1 MGEERVKLA
10 DDNEQVQKFM
20 KHVFRDMRA
29 LKTMLENDWFETDT
43 IRIGAEQELCMVDS
57 HGKVFSK
64 SMEVLDALGEG
75 NYTTEFARFNLEINM
90 DPLEFTGNS
99 LSQMEHD
106 LHKDVERVRGVVREM
121 GGDIL
126 LTGILPTIRKM
137 DVDIKNLTPLQR
149 YEALCEAINRL
160 RGKEF
165 ELRIQG
171 MDELLMK
178 FDSPLLEACNTGFQV
193 HLQVKPDEF
202 VNRYNIA
209 QAVTAPVLACAVN
222 SPVLFGK
229 RLWAETRV
237 ALFHQSIDTRQVGE
251 HLRDSSPRVTF
262 GNQWLEDSILDIYKE
277 DISRYRVMLSAEV
290 EEEVEQMLKEG
301 TAPKLMALNV
311 HNSSVY
317 RWNRPCYGVG
327 NGKPHLR
334 IENRIFPS
342 GPTVVDEVA
351 NAAFWLGLLNGFED
365 EYPDITQ
372 ELDFDDARMNFFA
385 ASKLGLD
392 TKFVWTK
399 DRKITAVDLIKDE
412 LLPIAKNGLQKADIN
427 KADIDTY
434 LGVIEDRVESAQ
446 TGSYWVVKSYGNL
459 IKKGNREQTLS
470 AITNAMIKNQK
481 KGEPAHK
488 WGLAKI
494 EDMEHWKPSSLM
506 VEEFMTTDLF
516 TVRKDDILEFV
527 ANLLDWRRIRY
538 VPVEDD
544 QKHLVGLITM
554 RKVLREYTKVVND
567 DEEASINQTVDDIME
582 QNPVTI
588 HPEASIME
596 AMEIMQ
602 DQKIGCLPV
611 VKNSRLVGVITE
623 DNFMNI
629 TRRLLQVLANDKN
642 KDNEKD

>member
-10 DDNEQVQKFM
+10 DSNEQVQTFM
-20 KHVFRDMRA
+20 KHVLRDLRA
-29 LKTMLENDWFETDT
+29 LQKMLDEDWIETDT
-43 IRIGAEQELCMVDS
+43 MRIGAEQELCMVDP
-57 HGKVFSK
+57 HGKVFPK
-64 SMEVLDALGEG
+64 SLEVLEALGEG

-90 DPLEFTGNS
+90 DPLEFTGDC
-99 LSQMEHD
+99 LSQMEFN
-106 LHKDVERVRGVVREM
+106 LHKEMDYVRKKVVEI
-121 GGDIL
+121 GGDTL

-137 DVDIKNLTPLQR
+137 DLDIKNLTPLQR
-149 YEALCEAINRL
+149 YEALCEAINKL

-262 GNQWLEDSILDIYKE
+262 GNEWLENSILDIYQE
-277 DISRYRVMLSAEV
+277 DISRYRVMLSAEI
-290 EEEVEQMLKEG
+290 EEEVEELMEQG
-301 TAPKLMALNV
+301 IAPELMALKV

-334 IENRIFPS
+334 IENRVLPS
-342 GPTVVDEVA
+342 GPTVIDEVA

-365 EYPDITQ
+365 EYPDITK
-372 ELDFDDARMNFFA
+372 EMDFDNAKMNFFA
-385 ASKLGLD
+385 ASKMGLD
-392 TKFVWTK
+392 TKFIWTK
-399 DRKITAVDLIKDE
+399 DRKITAVDLIKEE
-412 LLPIAKNGLQKADIN
+412 LLPIARNGLKKADLDSG
-427 KADIDTY
+427 DIDTY
-434 LGVIEDRVESAQ
+434 LNVIEDRATSAQ
-446 TGSYWVVKSYGNL
+446 TGSYWVVKSYGKL
-459 IKKGNREQTLS
+459 IKEANKEQALS

-481 KGEPAHK
+481 KGEPVHK

-494 EDMEHWKPSSLM
+494 EDMEHWKPSKLM

-527 ANLLDWRRIRY
+527 GNLLDWRKIRY
-538 VPVEDD
+538 LPVEDD
-544 QKHLVGLITM
+544 QKHLIGLITM
-554 RKVLREYTKVVND
+554 RQLLREYYRTAEDGEDTGSKSVS
-567 DEEASINQTVDDIME
+567 EIMI
-582 QNPVTI
+582 QNPITI

-596 AMEIMQ
+596 AMDIMK
-602 DQKIGCLPV
+602 DQQIGCLPV
-611 VKNSRLVGVITE
+611 VKNSRVVGIITE
-623 DNFMNI
+623 GNFMNI
-629 TRRLLQVLANDKN
+629 TTLLLKKLESQ
-642 KDNEKD
+642 KD

>member
-10 DDNEQVQKFM
+10 DDNEQVQTFM
-20 KHVFRDMRA
+20 KHVLRDMRA
-29 LKTMLENDWFETDT
+29 LKTMLNDDWFETDT
-43 IRIGAEQELCMVDS
+43 IRIGAEQELCMVDP
-57 HGKVFSK
+57 HGKVFPK
-64 SMEVLDALGEG
+64 SMEVLDALGDG

-90 DPLEFTGNS
+90 EPLEFTGNS
-99 LSQMEHD
+99 LSQMEHN
-106 LHKDVERVRGVVREM
+106 LHDEVENVRKTVREM

-137 DVDIKNLTPLQR
+137 DVDVKNLTPLQR

-160 RGKEF
+160 RGKEY

-193 HLQVKPDEF
+193 HLQVKPSEF

-262 GNQWLEDSILDIYKE
+262 GNQWLENSILDIYKE

-290 EEEVEQMLKEG
+290 EEEVEQMMKEG
-301 TAPKLMALNV
+301 IAPELMALRV

-334 IENRIFPS
+334 IENRVFPS

-365 EYPDITQ
+365 EYKDITQ

-399 DRKITAVDLIKDE
+399 DRKMTAVDLIKDE
-412 LLPIAKNGLQKADIN
+412 LLPIAKNGLQKANIDSS
-427 KADIDTY
+427 DIDTY
-434 LGVIEDRVESAQ
+434 LEVIEERVNTAQ

-494 EDMEHWKPSSLM
+494 EDMDHWKPSKLM

-538 VPVEDD
+538 IPVEDD

-554 RKVLREYTKVVND
+554 RKVLREYTKVVNE
-567 DEEASINQTVDDIME
+567 DEEASITQTVDDIME

-602 DQKIGCLPV
+602 NQKIGCLPV

-629 TRRLLQVLANDKN
+629 TRRLLQVL
-642 KDNEKD
+642 DNEKKNKEE

>member
-10 DDNEQVQKFM
+10 DDNEQVQTFM
-20 KHVFRDMRA
+20 KHVLRDMRA
-29 LKTMLENDWFETDT
+29 LKTMLNDDWFETDT
-43 IRIGAEQELCMVDS
+43 IRIGAEQELCMVDP
-57 HGKVFSK
+57 HGKVFPR
-64 SMEVLDALGEG
+64 SMEVLDALGDG
-75 NYTTEFARFNLEINM
+75 NYTTEFARFNLEINIE
-90 DPLEFTGNS
+90 PLEFTGNS
-99 LSQMEHD
+99 LSQMEHN
-106 LHKDVERVRGVVREM
+106 LHDEVENVRKTVREM

-137 DVDIKNLTPLQR
+137 DVDVKNLTPLQR

-160 RGKEF
+160 RGKEY

-193 HLQVKPDEF
+193 HLQVKPSEF

-262 GNQWLEDSILDIYKE
+262 GNQWLENSILDIYKE

-290 EEEVEQMLKEG
+290 EEEVEQMMKEG
-301 TAPKLMALNV
+301 IAPELMALRV

-334 IENRIFPS
+334 IENRVFPS

-365 EYPDITQ
+365 EYKDITQ

-399 DRKITAVDLIKDE
+399 DRKMTAVDLIKNE
-412 LLPIAKNGLQKADIN
+412 LLPIAKNGLQKANIDSS
-427 KADIDTY
+427 DIDTY
-434 LGVIEDRVESAQ
+434 LEVIEERVNTAQ

-494 EDMEHWKPSSLM
+494 EDMDHWKPSKLM

-538 VPVEDD
+538 IPVEDD

-554 RKVLREYTKVVND
+554 RKVLREYTKVVNE
-567 DEEASINQTVDDIME
+567 DEEASITQTVDDIME

-602 DQKIGCLPV
+602 NQKIGCLPV

-629 TRRLLQVLANDKN
+629 TRRLLQVL
-642 KDNEKD
+642 DNEKKNKEE

>member
-10 DDNEQVQKFM
+10 DTNEQIQSFM
-20 KHVFRDMRA
+20 KHVLQDLRA
-29 LKTMLENDWFETDT
+29 LQKMLDEDWFETD
-43 IRIGAEQELCMVDS
+43 ILRIGAEQELCMVDP
-57 HGKVFSK
+57 HGKVFPR
-64 SMEVLDALGEG
+64 SMEVLEALGEG
-75 NYTTEFARFNLEINM
+75 NFTTEFARFNLEINM
-90 DPLEFTGNS
+90 DPLEFKGDC
-99 LSQMEHD
+99 LSQMENNM
-106 LHKDVERVRGVVREM
+106 HKQVEHVRETVRGL

-149 YEALCEAINRL
+149 YEALCEAINKL

-193 HLQVKPDEF
+193 HLQVKPSEF

-209 QAVTAPVLACAVN
+209 QAVTAPVLAAAVN
-222 SPVLFGK
+222 SPILFGK

-262 GNQWLEDSILDIYKE
+262 GNQWIEDSILDVYKE

-290 EEEVEQMLKEG
+290 EEEVEKLMEEG
-301 TAPKLMALNV
+301 KVPQLMALNV

-334 IENRIFPS
+334 IENRVLPS

-365 EYPDITQ
+365 EYPDITK
-372 ELDFDDARMNFFA
+372 EMDFDNARMNFFA
-385 ASKLGLD
+385 ASKMGLD
-392 TKFVWTK
+392 TKFIWTK

-412 LLPIAKNGLQKADIN
+412 LLPIARNGLSKADIDSS
-427 KADIDTY
+427 DIDTY
-434 LGVIEDRVESAQ
+434 LNIIEERADAAQ
-446 TGSYWVVKSYGNL
+446 TGSYWMVKSYGKL
-459 IKKGNREQTLS
+459 IKEGNKEQALS
-470 AITNAMIKNQK
+470 AITNAMIKNQN
-481 KGEPAHK
+481 KGEPVHK
-488 WGLAKI
+488 WGLARV
-494 EDMEHWKPSSLM
+494 EDLEHWKPSKLM

-527 ANLLDWRRIRY
+527 ANLLDWRKIRY
-538 VPVEDD
+538 LPVEDD
-544 QKHLVGLITM
+544 QKHLIGLITM
-554 RKVLREYTKVVND
+554 RQLLRIYSKSEEKTND
-567 DEEASINQTVDDIME
+567 TGARTVSDVMI
-582 QNPVTI
+582 QNPITI

-596 AMEIMQ
+596 AMAIMK
-602 DQKIGCLPV
+602 DQQIGCLPV
-611 VKNSRLVGVITE
+611 VKNSRLVGIITE
-623 DNFMNI
+623 GNFMNI
-629 TRRLLQVLANDKN
+629 TIRLLKTLEN
-642 KDNEKD
+642 KKD

>member
-10 DDNEQVQKFM
+10 DDNEQVQTFM
-20 KHVFRDMRA
+20 KHVLRDMRA
-29 LKTMLENDWFETDT
+29 LKTMLNDDWFETDT
-43 IRIGAEQELCMVDS
+43 IRIGAEQELCMVDP
-57 HGKVFSK
+57 HGKVFPR
-64 SMEVLDALGEG
+64 SMEVLDALGDG

-90 DPLEFTGNS
+90 EPLEFTGNS
-99 LSQMEHD
+99 LSQMEHN
-106 LHKDVERVRGVVREM
+106 LHDEVENVRKTVREM

-149 YEALCEAINRL
+149 YEALCEAINKL
-160 RGKEF
+160 RGKEY

-193 HLQVKPDEF
+193 HLQVKPSEF

-262 GNQWLEDSILDIYKE
+262 GNQWLENSILDIYKE

-290 EEEVEQMLKEG
+290 EEQVEQMMKEG
-301 TAPKLMALNV
+301 KAPELMALRV

-334 IENRIFPS
+334 IENRVFPS

-365 EYPDITQ
+365 EHKDITQ

-392 TKFVWTK
+392 TKFVWTN
-399 DRKITAVDLIKDE
+399 DRKMTAVDLIKDE
-412 LLPIAKNGLQKADIN
+412 LLPIAKNGLQKANIDPS
-427 KADIDTY
+427 DIDTY
-434 LGVIEDRVESAQ
+434 LGLIEERVNTAQ

-494 EDMEHWKPSSLM
+494 EDMDHWKPSKLM

-538 VPVEDD
+538 IPVEDD

-554 RKVLREYTKVVND
+554 RKVLREYTKVVNE
-567 DEEASINQTVDDIME
+567 DEEASVNQTVDDIME

-602 DQKIGCLPV
+602 EQKIGCLPV

-629 TRRLLQVLANDKN
+629 TRRLLQVL
-642 KDNEKD
+642 DNEKKNKKE

>member
-1 MGEERVKLA
+1 MGEERVRLA
-10 DDNEQVQKFM
+10 DDNEQVQTFM
-20 KHVFRDMRA
+20 KHVLRDMRA
-29 LKTMLENDWFETDT
+29 LKTMLDEEWFETDT
-43 IRIGAEQELCMVDS
+43 LRIGAEQELCMVDPY
-57 HGKVFSK
+57 GKVFPK
-64 SMEVLDALGEG
+64 SMEVLEALGEG

-90 DPLEFTGNS
+90 DPLEFKGNS
-99 LSQMEHD
+99 LSQMEHN
-106 LHKDVERVRGVVREM
+106 LHDEVEKVRKTVREM

-149 YEALCEAINRL
+149 YEALCEAINKL

-193 HLQVKPDEF
+193 HLQVKPSEF

-262 GNQWLEDSILDIYKE
+262 GNQWLENSILDIYKE

-290 EEEVEQMLKEG
+290 EEDVERLMKEG
-301 TAPKLMALNV
+301 KTPELMALRV

-365 EYPDITQ
+365 EYSDITK
-372 ELDFDDARMNFFA
+372 EMDFDNARMNFFA

-412 LLPIAKNGLQKADIN
+412 LLPIAKNGLQKADIDS
-427 KADIDTY
+427 ADIDTY
-434 LGVIEDRVESAQ
+434 LGVIEERVKTAQ

-459 IKKGNREQTLS
+459 IKEGNREQTLS

-481 KGEPAHK
+481 KGEPVHK

-494 EDMEHWKPSSLM
+494 EDMDHWKPSKLM

-527 ANLLDWRRIRY
+527 ANLLDWRSIRY
-538 VPVEDD
+538 IPVEDD

-554 RKVLREYTKVVND
+554 RKVLREYTKVVNE
-567 DEEASINQTVDDIME
+567 DEEASVTQTVNDIME
-582 QNPVTI
+582 QNPITI

-629 TRRLLQVLANDKN
+629 TRRLLQVL
-642 KDNEKD
+642 DNEINREE

>member
-1 MGEERVKLA
+1 MGEERVRLA
-10 DDNEQVQKFM
+10 DDNEQVQTFM
-20 KHVFRDMRA
+20 KHVLRDMRA
-29 LKTMLENDWFETDT
+29 LKTMLDEDWFETD
-43 IRIGAEQELCMVDS
+43 IMRIGAEQELCMVDPQ
-57 HGKVFSK
+57 GKVFPK
-64 SMEVLDALGEG
+64 SMEVLEALGDG

-90 DPLEFTGNS
+90 NPLEFKGNC

-106 LHKDVERVRGVVREM
+106 LHKEVEHVRETVRGM

-149 YEALCEAINRL
+149 YEALCEAINKL
-160 RGKEF
+160 RGKEY

-193 HLQVKPDEF
+193 HLQVKPKDF

-229 RLWAETRV
+229 RLWAETRI
-237 ALFHQSIDTRQVGE
+237 ALFHQTVDTRQVGE

-262 GNQWLEDSILDIYKE
+262 GNEWLKGSILDIYKE
-277 DISRYRVMLSAEV
+277 DLSRYRVMLSSNIEENV
-290 EEEVEQMLKEG
+290 EELMQQGKTPE
-301 TAPKLMALNV
+301 LMAMRV

-317 RWNRPCYGVG
+317 RWNRPCYGIS

-365 EYPDITQ
+365 KYPDITK
-372 ELDFDDARMNFFA
+372 EMDFDNARMNFFA

-392 TKFVWTK
+392 TKLIWTK
-399 DRKITAVDLIKDE
+399 DRKMTAVDLIKEE
-412 LLPIAKNGLQKADIN
+412 LIPISRNGLEKAEIEPS
-427 KADIDTY
+427 DIDTY
-434 LGVIEDRVESAQ
+434 LNVIEERVDSAQ
-446 TGSYWVVKSYGNL
+446 TGSYWVVKSYGEL
-459 IKKGNREQTLS
+459 IKDSNREQTLS
-470 AITNAMIKNQK
+470 AITDAMIKNQK
-481 KGEPAHK
+481 KGEPIHK

-494 EDMEHWKPSSLM
+494 EGMENWKPTNLM

-527 ANLLDWRRIRY
+527 ANLLDWRQIRY
-538 VPVEDD
+538 LPVEDD

-554 RKVLREYTKVVND
+554 RQLLREYSKTAENTENAK
-567 DEEASINQTVDDIME
+567 SPQTVSSIMLR
-582 QNPVTI
+582 NPITI

-596 AMEIMQ
+596 AMDVMRE
-602 DQKIGCLPV
+602 KRIGCLPV
-611 VKNSRLVGVITE
+611 IKNSRLVGIITE
-623 DNFMNI
+623 GNFMDI
-629 TRRLLQVLANDKN
+629 TIRLLTTI
-642 KDNEKD
+642 EKEGQ

>member
-10 DDNEQVQKFM
+10 DDNEQVQTFM
-20 KHVFRDMRA
+20 KHVLRDMRA
-29 LKTMLENDWFETDT
+29 LKTMLNDDWFETDT
-43 IRIGAEQELCMVDS
+43 IRIGAEQELCMVDP
-57 HGKVFSK
+57 HGKVFPR
-64 SMEVLDALGEG
+64 SMEVLDALGDG

-90 DPLEFTGNS
+90 EPLEFTGNS
-99 LSQMEHD
+99 LSQMEHN
-106 LHKDVERVRGVVREM
+106 LHDEVENVRKTVREM

-137 DVDIKNLTPLQR
+137 DVDVKNLTPLQR

-160 RGKEF
+160 RGKEY

-193 HLQVKPDEF
+193 HLQVKPSEF

-262 GNQWLEDSILDIYKE
+262 GNQWLENSILDIYKE

-290 EEEVEQMLKEG
+290 EEEVEQMMKEG
-301 TAPKLMALNV
+301 IAPELMALRV

-334 IENRIFPS
+334 IENRVFPS

-365 EYPDITQ
+365 EYKDITQ

-399 DRKITAVDLIKDE
+399 DRKMTAVDLIKDE
-412 LLPIAKNGLQKADIN
+412 LLPIAKNGLQKANIDSS
-427 KADIDTY
+427 DIDTY
-434 LGVIEDRVESAQ
+434 LEVIEERVNTAQ

-494 EDMEHWKPSSLM
+494 EDMDHWKPSKLM

-538 VPVEDD
+538 IPVEDD

-554 RKVLREYTKVVND
+554 RKVLREYTKVVNE
-567 DEEASINQTVDDIME
+567 DEEASITQTVDDIME

-602 DQKIGCLPV
+602 NQKIGCLPV

-629 TRRLLQVLANDKN
+629 TRRLLQVL
-642 KDNEKD
+642 DNEKKNKEE

>member
-1 MGEERVKLA
+1 
-10 DDNEQVQKFM
+10 
-20 KHVFRDMRA
+20 
-29 LKTMLENDWFETDT
+29 
-43 IRIGAEQELCMVDS
+43 MVDP
-57 HGKVFSK
+57 HGKVFPK
-64 SMEVLDALGEG
+64 SMEVLEALGEG

-99 LSQMEHD
+99 LSQMEHN
-106 LHKDVERVRGVVREM
+106 LHNEVENVRKIVHEM

-137 DVDIKNLTPLQR
+137 DLDIKNLTPLQR
-149 YEALCEAINRL
+149 YEALCEAINKL
-160 RGKEF
+160 RGKEY

-193 HLQVKPDEF
+193 HLQVKPSEF
-202 VNRYNIA
+202 VSRYNIA

-237 ALFHQSIDTRQVGE
+237 ALFHQSVDTRQVGE

-262 GNQWLEDSILDIYKE
+262 GNHWLENSILDIYKE

-290 EEEVEQMLKEG
+290 EEEVEQLMKEG
-301 TAPKLMALNV
+301 KAPELMALRV

-334 IENRIFPS
+334 IENRVFPS

-365 EYPDITQ
+365 EYPDITK
-372 ELDFDDARMNFFA
+372 EMDFDNARMNFFA

-399 DRKITAVDLIKDE
+399 DRKMTAVDLIKDE
-412 LLPIAKNGLQKADIN
+412 LLPIAKHGLQKANIDSS
-427 KADIDTY
+427 DIDTY
-434 LGVIEDRVESAQ
+434 LGVIEERVNTAQ

-470 AITNAMIKNQK
+470 AITNAMIRNQK
-481 KGEPAHK
+481 KGEPVHK
-488 WGLAKI
+488 WGHAKI
-494 EDMEHWKPSSLM
+494 EDMDHWKPSKLM

-527 ANLLDWRRIRY
+527 ANLLDWRSIRY
-538 VPVEDD
+538 IPVEDD
-544 QKHLVGLITM
+544 QKHLQGLITM
-554 RKVLREYTKVVND
+554 RKVLREYTKVVNE
-567 DEEASINQTVDDIME
+567 DEEASVTQTVNDIME
-582 QNPVTI
+582 QNPITI

-629 TRRLLQVLANDKN
+629 TRRLLQVL
-642 KDNEKD
+642 DNEKKNKEE

>member
-10 DDNEQVQKFM
+10 DDNEQVQTFM
-20 KHVFRDMRA
+20 KHVLRDMRA
-29 LKTMLENDWFETDT
+29 LKTMLDEDWFETD
-43 IRIGAEQELCMVDS
+43 ILRIGAEQELCMVDP
-57 HGKVFSK
+57 HGKVFPK
-64 SMEVLDALGEG
+64 SMEVLEALGEG

-99 LSQMEHD
+99 LSQMEHN
-106 LHKDVERVRGVVREM
+106 LHNEVENVRKIVHEM

-137 DVDIKNLTPLQR
+137 DLDIKNLTPLQR
-149 YEALCEAINRL
+149 YEALCEAINKL
-160 RGKEF
+160 RGKEY

-193 HLQVKPDEF
+193 HLQVKPSEF
-202 VNRYNIA
+202 VSRYNIA

-237 ALFHQSIDTRQVGE
+237 ALFHQSVDTRQVGE

-262 GNQWLEDSILDIYKE
+262 GNHWLENSILDIYKE

-290 EEEVEQMLKEG
+290 EEEVEQLMKEG
-301 TAPKLMALNV
+301 KAPELMALRV

-334 IENRIFPS
+334 IENRVFPS

-365 EYPDITQ
+365 EYQDITK
-372 ELDFDDARMNFFA
+372 EMDFDNARMNFFA

-399 DRKITAVDLIKDE
+399 DRKMTAVDLIKDE
-412 LLPIAKNGLQKADIN
+412 LLPIAKHGLQKANIDSS
-427 KADIDTY
+427 DIDTY
-434 LGVIEDRVESAQ
+434 LGVIEERVNTAQ

-470 AITNAMIKNQK
+470 AITNAMIRNQK
-481 KGEPAHK
+481 KGEPVHK
-488 WGLAKI
+488 WGHAKI
-494 EDMEHWKPSSLM
+494 EDMDHWKPSKLM

-527 ANLLDWRRIRY
+527 ANLLDWRSIRY
-538 VPVEDD
+538 IPVEDD
-544 QKHLVGLITM
+544 QKHLLGLITM
-554 RKVLREYTKVVND
+554 RKVLREYTKVVNE
-567 DEEASINQTVDDIME
+567 DEEASVTQTVNDIME
-582 QNPVTI
+582 QNPITI

-629 TRRLLQVLANDKN
+629 TRRLLQVL
-642 KDNEKD
+642 DNEKKNKEE

>member
-10 DDNEQVQKFM
+10 DSNEQVQTFM
-20 KHVFRDMRA
+20 KHVLRDLRA
-29 LKTMLENDWFETDT
+29 LQKMLDEDWFETDT
-43 IRIGAEQELCMVDS
+43 LRIGAEQELCMVDP
-57 HGKVFSK
+57 HGKVFPRSLD
-64 SMEVLDALGEG
+64 VLDALGEG
-75 NYTTEFARFNLEINM
+75 NYTTEFALFNLEINM
-90 DPLEFTGNS
+90 DPLEFGGDC
-99 LSQMEHD
+99 LSQMENN
-106 LHKDVERVRGVVREM
+106 LHKEVEHVRETVRGL

-137 DVDIKNLTPLQR
+137 DVDIENLTPLQR
-149 YEALCEAINRL
+149 YEALCEAINKL

-193 HLQVKPDEF
+193 HLQVKPSEF

-209 QAVTAPVLACAVN
+209 QAVTAPVLAAAVN
-222 SPVLFGK
+222 SPILFGK

-262 GNQWLEDSILDIYKE
+262 GNQWLENSILDIYKE
-277 DISRYRVMLSAEV
+277 DISRYRVMLSTQV
-290 EEEVEQMLKEG
+290 EEEVEKLMEEG
-301 TAPKLMALNV
+301 KVPQLMALNV

-334 IENRIFPS
+334 IENRVLPS

-372 ELDFDDARMNFFA
+372 EMDFDNARMNFFA
-385 ASKLGLD
+385 ASKMGLD
-392 TKFVWTK
+392 TKFIWTK
-399 DRKITAVDLIKDE
+399 DRKITAVDLIKEE
-412 LLPIAKNGLQKADIN
+412 LLPIARNGLEKANIETS
-427 KADIDTY
+427 DIDTY
-434 LGVIEDRVESAQ
+434 LSIIEDRADAAQ
-446 TGSYWVVKSYGNL
+446 TGSYWMVKSYGNL
-459 IKKGNREQTLS
+459 IKEGNKEQALS
-470 AITNAMIKNQK
+470 AITNAMIKNQN
-481 KGEPAHK
+481 KGEPVHK
-488 WGLAKI
+488 WGLARV
-494 EDMEHWKPSSLM
+494 EDLEHWKPSKLM

-527 ANLLDWRRIRY
+527 ANLLDWRKIRY
-538 VPVEDD
+538 LPVEDD
-544 QKHLVGLITM
+544 QKHLIGLITM
-554 RKVLREYTKVVND
+554 RQLLRVYSKTEEKTND
-567 DEEASINQTVDDIME
+567 TGAKTVSDVMI
-582 QNPVTI
+582 QNPITI

-596 AMEIMQ
+596 AMAIMK
-602 DQKIGCLPV
+602 DQQIGCLPV
-611 VKNSRLVGVITE
+611 VKNSRLVGIITE
-623 DNFMNI
+623 GNFMNI
-629 TRRLLQVLANDKN
+629 TIRLLKTLEN
-642 KDNEKD
+642 KKD

>member
-10 DDNEQVQKFM
+10 DDNEQVQNFM

-43 IRIGAEQELCMVDS
+43 IRIGAEQELCMVDPN
-57 HGKVFSK
+57 GKVFSK
-64 SMEVLDALGEG
+64 SMEVLEKLGDG

-90 DPLEFTGNS
+90 EPLEFTGNS

-106 LHKDVERVRGVVREM
+106 LHEDVERVRKVVREM

-290 EEEVEQMLKEG
+290 EEEVEKLMEEG
-301 TAPKLMALNV
+301 KAPELMALKV

-317 RWNRPCYGVG
+317 RWNRPCYGIS

-342 GPTVVDEVA
+342 GPTVVDEVS

-365 EYPDITQ
+365 EYKDITK
-372 ELDFDDARMNFFA
+372 ELDFDNARMNFFA
-385 ASKLGLD
+385 ASKMGLD
-392 TKFVWTK
+392 TKFMWTG
-399 DRKITAVDLIKDE
+399 DRKVSAVDLIKDE
-412 LLPIAKNGLQKADIN
+412 LLPIARNGLMKADIN
-427 KADIDTY
+427 SSDIDTY
-434 LGVIEDRVESAQ
+434 LGVIEERVKSAQ

-459 IKKGNREQTLS
+459 VKESNRDQALT
-470 AITNAMIKNQK
+470 AITSAMMKNQN
-481 KGEPAHK
+481 KGEPVHK
-488 WGLAKI
+488 WGLAKL
-494 EDMEHWKPSSLM
+494 EDLENWKPSSLM

-516 TVRKDDILEFV
+516 TVHKDDILEFV
-527 ANLLDWRRIRY
+527 ANLLDWRKIRY
-538 VPVEDD
+538 LPVEDD
-544 QKHLVGLITM
+544 QKHLIGLITM
-554 RKVLREYTKVVND
+554 RQLLREYSKAEGAGEDTGTK
-567 DEEASINQTVDDIME
+567 TVSDIML
-582 QNPVTI
+582 QNPITI

-596 AMEIMQ
+596 AMRILRE
-602 DQKIGCLPV
+602 QKIGCLPV
-611 VKNSRLVGVITE
+611 VKNSRLIGIISE
-623 DNFMNI
+623 GNFMKI
-629 TRRLLQVLANDKN
+629 TIRLLKTLENQK
-642 KDNEKD
+642 

>member
-10 DDNEQVQKFM
+10 DNNEEVQAFM
-20 KHVFRDMRA
+20 KHVLRDMRA
-29 LKTMLENDWFETDT
+29 LKTMLDEDWFETD
-43 IRIGAEQELCMVDS
+43 ILRIGAEQELCMVDP
-57 HGKVFSK
+57 HGKVFPK
-64 SMEVLDALGEG
+64 SMEVLEALGEG

-99 LSQMEHD
+99 LSQMEHN
-106 LHKDVERVRGVVREM
+106 LHDEVENVRRTVREM

-160 RGKEF
+160 RGKEY

-193 HLQVKPDEF
+193 HLQVKPSEF
-202 VNRYNIA
+202 VKRYNIA

-262 GNQWLEDSILDIYKE
+262 GNQWLENSILDIYKE
-277 DISRYRVMLSAEV
+277 DISRYRVMLSAEIEEDV
-290 EEEVEQMLKEG
+290 ERLMKEG
-301 TAPKLMALNV
+301 KAPELMALRV

-334 IENRIFPS
+334 IENRVFPS

-365 EYPDITQ
+365 EYPDITK
-372 ELDFDDARMNFFA
+372 EMDFDNARMNFFA

-399 DRKITAVDLIKDE
+399 DRKMTAVDLIKDE
-412 LLPIAKNGLQKADIN
+412 LLPIAKNGLQKADIDSS
-427 KADIDTY
+427 DIDTY
-434 LGVIEDRVESAQ
+434 LGVIEERVNTAQ

-459 IKKGNREQTLS
+459 IKEGNREQTLS

-481 KGEPAHK
+481 KGEPVHK
-488 WGLAKI
+488 WALAKI
-494 EDMEHWKPSSLM
+494 EDMDHWKPSKLM

-527 ANLLDWRRIRY
+527 ANLLDWRSIRY
-538 VPVEDD
+538 IPVEDD
-544 QKHLVGLITM
+544 QKHLLGLITM
-554 RKVLREYTKVVND
+554 RKVLREYTKVVNE
-567 DEEASINQTVDDIME
+567 DEEASVTQTVNDIME
-582 QNPVTI
+582 QNPITI

-602 DQKIGCLPV
+602 DKKIGCLPV

-629 TRRLLQVLANDKN
+629 TRRLLQVL
-642 KDNEKD
+642 DNEKKNEEE